1 MDFIE
6 QLLETN
12 PTEKQRQI
20 IDAYLLDLFS
30 YLKQLE
36 PELSQVISSQIRQ
49 ADEDKRRLQELD
61 REIEERK
68 NKYEAMYKT

>member
-12 PTEKQRQI
+12 PTQKQRQI

-49 ADEDKRRLQELD
+49 VDEDKRRLQELD

>member
-12 PTEKQRQI
+12 PTQKQRQI

>member
-12 PTEKQRQI
+12 PTDKQRQI

-30 YLKQLE
+30 FLKQLE
-36 PELSQVISSQIRQ
+36 PELNQVISSQIRQ
-49 ADEDKRRLQELD
+49 ADEDRRRLQELD

-68 NKYEAMYKT
+68 N

>member
-12 PTEKQRQI
+12 QTDKQRQI

-30 YLKQLE
+30 FLKQLE
-36 PELSQVISSQIRQ
+36 PELNQVISSQIRQ
-49 ADEDKRRLQELD
+49 ADEDRRRLQELD

-68 NKYEAMYKT
+68 N

>member
-12 PTEKQRQI
+12 QTDKQRQI

-30 YLKQLE
+30 FLKQLE
-36 PELSQVISSQIRQ
+36 PELNQVISSQIRQ
-49 ADEDKRRLQELD
+49 ADEDRRRLQ
-61 REIEERK
+61 
-68 NKYEAMYKT
+68 

>member
-30 YLKQLE
+30 FLKQLE
-36 PELSQVISSQIRQ
+36 PELNQVISSQIRQ
-49 ADEDKRRLQELD
+49 ADEDRRRLQELD

-68 NKYEAMYKT
+68 N